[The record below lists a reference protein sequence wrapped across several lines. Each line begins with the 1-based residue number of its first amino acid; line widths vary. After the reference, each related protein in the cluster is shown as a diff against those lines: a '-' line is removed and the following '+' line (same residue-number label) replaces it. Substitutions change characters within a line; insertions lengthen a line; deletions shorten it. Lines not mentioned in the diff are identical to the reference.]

1 MERRLYCFEEV
12 DCDKVSAMKL
22 AYFGYLPIEMEA
34 MGGAEVKTKT
44 VLKALRKESKIDKIK
59 AFNTAGWKRHIV
71 KLIFQLLYACFF
83 FDSIIFVS
91 AATTFNRILPYLLFF
106 CKISKCEIHFI
117 PVGDCEPKFF
127 CTEKSKRRF
136 SKIKGAY
143 VQTELSYRKL
153 KEIGFQNIYVMHN
166 FKYVQSYS
174 TDYDIGQGLRFVF
187 FSRVSEVKGIFDTI
201 RVFESLHEKG
211 VNCFLDIYGKIDGEI
226 EESFMRMI
234 EKDKA
239 FVKYKGVASPDE
251 SSSILKDYY
260 MMVFPTKFSGE
271 GFPGVILDAFAA
283 GIPILSSHF
292 RFYDDLLKDH
302 YNSLV
307 FDLDNFEDFEK
318 KLIYACEHPDAIC
331 NMRSNSAAEYK
342 KYSPEKEIGV
352 LVDRL

>member
-1 MERRLYCFEEV
+1 
-12 DCDKVSAMKL
+12 MKI

-34 MGGAEVKTKT
+34 IGAEVKTKN
-44 VLKALRKESKIDKIK
+44 VLNALRKECKIDKMR

-71 KLIFQLLYACFF
+71 RLILQLLYACFF

-91 AATTFNRILPYLLFF
+91 ATTTFNRILPFILFL
-106 CKISKCEIHFI
+106 CTISNCDIHFI
-117 PVGDCEPKFF
+117 PIGDCQAKFF

-143 VQTELSYRKL
+143 VETELSYRKL

-166 FKYVQSYS
+166 FKCLKAYLK
-174 TDYDIGQGLRFVF
+174 DYDIGQGLRFVF
-187 FSRVSEVKGIFDTI
+187 FSRVTEGKGIFDAI
-201 RVFESLHEKG
+201 RVFENLHDRG
-211 VNCFLDIYGKIDGEI
+211 VNCFLDIYGKIDDEI
-226 EESFMRMI
+226 EEAFMRMV
-234 EKDKA
+234 ERNKA

-260 MMVFPTKFSGE
+260 MMVFPTKFFEE
-271 GFPGVILDAFAA
+271 GFPGAILDVFAA

-292 RFYDDLLKDH
+292 RNYDDLLKDH

-307 FDLDNFEDFEK
+307 FDLNNFEDFQE
-318 KLIYACEHPDAIC
+318 KLIYACEHPNEIC
-331 NMRSNSAAEYK
+331 SMRSNSAAEYK
-342 KYSPEKEIGV
+342 KYSPEKEIRV